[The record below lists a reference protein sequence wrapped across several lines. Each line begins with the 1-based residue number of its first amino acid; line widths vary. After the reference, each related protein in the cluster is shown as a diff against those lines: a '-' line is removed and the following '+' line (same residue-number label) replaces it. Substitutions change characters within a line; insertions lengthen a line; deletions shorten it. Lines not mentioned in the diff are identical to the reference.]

1 MNKPTA
7 EEVVNDPLFAKI
19 LEKMKDG
26 EMSRDLERQMM
37 VDAQMKFMMAI
48 LDRTDKMMARQD
60 QTIDRLLG
68 IISTLAEKKVKTEEK
83 G

>member
-1 MNKPTA
+1 MKA

-19 LEKMKDG
+19 LEEMKSG
-26 EMSRDLERQMM
+26 QMSHDLERQMM
-37 VDAQMKFMMAI
+37 VEAQMKFMMAI

-68 IISTLAEKKVKTEEK
+68 IISTLAEKKIKTEEK

>member
-1 MNKPTA
+1 MKA

-19 LEKMKDG
+19 LEEMKSG
-26 EMSRDLERQMM
+26 QMSHDLERQMM
-37 VDAQMKFMMAI
+37 VEAQMKFMMAI

>member
-1 MNKPTA
+1 MKA

-68 IISTLAEKKVKTEEK
+68 IISTLAEKKIKTEEK